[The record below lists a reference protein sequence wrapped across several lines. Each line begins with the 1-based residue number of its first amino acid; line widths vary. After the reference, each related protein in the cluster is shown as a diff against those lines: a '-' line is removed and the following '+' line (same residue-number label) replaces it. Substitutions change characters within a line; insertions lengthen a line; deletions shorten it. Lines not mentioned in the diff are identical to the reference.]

1 MINTRLLYTET
12 PHTIFLARPK
22 RGAENST
29 QKGPVGPRVPSKL
42 TKCIVLGT
50 KSNNYYVQL
59 GSGSPGLRGDQKR
72 VGPRRPAFAHPERA
86 ARRGERC
93 LTPGATET
101 RSLATCERR
110 HDRCA
115 AEAPQPGPRKPRAR
129 ETLQKPELQGFRM
142 NPGAPTSTH
151 LAPGFRSP
159 P

>member
-59 GSGSPGLRGDQKR
+59 GSGPQVCGVIRREWGP
-72 VGPRRPAFAHPERA
+72 VGRRSH
-86 ARRGERC
+86 
-93 LTPGATET
+93 T
-101 RSLATCERR
+101 RS
-110 HDRCA
+110 
-115 AEAPQPGPRKPRAR
+115 AR
-129 ETLQKPELQGFRM
+129 LGGEKGV
-142 NPGAPTSTH
+142 
-151 LAPGFRSP
+151 
-159 P
+159 